1 MNKNA
6 MRRHK
11 VLKRVDSERD
21 VDSLDNDMSQLFIVS
36 ISTRQPQRL
45 HHCRKLL
52 ILHLVMIAQRERKPG
67 QCDDNLSIRK
77 SGRIASTGY
86 CFEENNTDHTQ

>member
-6 MRRHK
+6 MRSHK
-11 VLKRVDSERD
+11 VLKGVDSERD
-21 VDSLDNDMSQLFIVS
+21 VDSLDDNMSQLFIVS

-45 HHCRKLL
+45 HHCRKLF

-67 QCDDNLSIRK
+67 ECHDNLATRK
-77 SGRIASTGY
+77 SGHIESTGC
-86 CFEENNTDHTQ
+86 CFVENNTDRTQ